1 MFWTGETYFALGVC
15 LFSNYVCVLRRC
27 PLFAL
32 IATQADLSHSESVFF
47 IPGLQYIQLWCISF
61 GTGVGQFRCQGE
73 KGKKGRKLCPH
84 SWFKGAP
91 FLELKTEKILRFSH
105 QSTLSH
111 RIVISLTGEKG
122 RLWTSVC
129 SNM

>member
-61 GTGVGQFRCQGE
+61 GTGVGRERKERKEIMPSLLVQGGSVLGTE
-73 KGKKGRKLCPH
+73 DGKD
-84 SWFKGAP
+84 FEV
-91 FLELKTEKILRFSH
+91 F
-105 QSTLSH
+105 
-111 RIVISLTGEKG
+111 
-122 RLWTSVC
+122 TSVDPLTQDRHQPYR
-129 SNM
+129 